1 MPFILPYLIAAL
13 FFSGAVG
20 FAGYR
25 WADHFGRV
33 NLMQC
38 EQDHL
43 KAVNESNQKARENI
57 ARAYQAS
64 DKAILAAM
72 QQAEAAQA
80 KTEEISHE
88 LKKHTT
94 NRPCLSSNA
103 RGVLHTAPAFKRNAM
118 PKHTGSAL
126 ESNPGTAEN
135 SGDNDSTVST
145 DDDVAA
151 WIATATQR
159 YEECRTRVDAI
170 AQWDREKNGRH

>member
-13 FFSGAVG
+13 FFSGAGG

-103 RGVLHTAPAFKRNAM
+103 RGVL
-118 PKHTGSAL
+118 
-126 ESNPGTAEN
+126 
-135 SGDNDSTVST
+135 
-145 DDDVAA
+145 
-151 WIATATQR
+151 
-159 YEECRTRVDAI
+159 
-170 AQWDREKNGRH
+170 